1 MGHVGASSPVGR
13 FDYYTTR
20 GMGTVPKFASVS
32 SAAAIAWVTQ
42 YVAHI
47 QSRRPCRL
55 LKIVEVLEATEV
67 VEEPAELD
75 EDNLDRDAREDVEGR
90 E

>member
-1 MGHVGASSPVGR
+1 MAH

-55 LKIVEVLEATEV
+55 LKIVEVLEEAVDPNEDH
-67 VEEPAELD
+67 LD
-75 EDNLDRDAREDVEGR
+75 QDAREDVEGA
-90 E
+90 